1 MAESEKKY
9 KQKSK
14 SNLKS
19 PIFSRGGWPGRF
31 GSMCTALHSL
41 GNPFLLLLSFPSM
54 QLLCR
59 ASLMGN
65 AGFSDGE
72 TEALSNADVPQVTWP
87 KARYLVGYLPRPEG
101 LRARDEGDPQRPP
114 TGNQMG
120 SFELLLRARPIW
132 KLSPPLILGCRGGV
146 GGAPD
151 SVCICSSSGL
161 VLWPSSSPGNPI
173 SQAGRATLIPAT
185 HPTGT

>member
-1 MAESEKKY
+1 
-9 KQKSK
+9 
-14 SNLKS
+14 
-19 PIFSRGGWPGRF
+19 
-31 GSMCTALHSL
+31 MCTALHSL

-120 SFELLLRARPIW
+120 SLEVLLRARPIW
-132 KLSPPLILGCRGGV
+132 KLSPAPHPGLQRRGGRGPRLCV
-146 GGAPD
+146 RLFLIRTGAMAQLQPWKSHFPGRPGRPQSSHPPHWDLNKVPGATGGGFP
-151 SVCICSSSGL
+151 VSGHQVPL
-161 VLWPSSSPGNPI
+161 P
-173 SQAGRATLIPAT
+173 R
-185 HPTGT
+185 